1 MDEWKYQPARDLG
14 LHESE
19 RLKSVQRESGLGG
32 LIARSLWWWWVR
44 WILRLTERIE
54 ISGHEHLPDSA
65 PFVMVANHSSHLDV
79 MVLATAL
86 PPRLRNR
93 VLPLAAGDTFFETP
107 AVAVFAAEMMNA
119 LPMWRKH
126 FGHHAIEKLRKR
138 LIEEPC
144 AYLLFPEGT
153 RSRDGRM
160 ATFKHGIGMIVAGT
174 SVPVVPCYLSGTF
187 QAMPPGAKW
196 PRRRRIGLKIGS
208 AQLFEDVTNDRTGWK
223 SVAER
228 LEDAIRKL
236 GAPDS

>member
-1 MDEWKYQPARDLG
+1 M
-14 LHESE
+14 
-19 RLKSVQRESGLGG
+19 
-32 LIARSLWWWWVR
+32 
-44 WILRLTERIE
+44 
-54 ISGHEHLPDSA
+54 
-65 PFVMVANHSSHLDV
+65 
-79 MVLATAL
+79 
-86 PPRLRNR
+86 
-93 VLPLAAGDTFFETP
+93 
-107 AVAVFAAEMMNA
+107 AVFAAEMMNA

>member
-126 FGHHAIEKLRKR
+126 FGH
-138 LIEEPC
+138 
-144 AYLLFPEGT
+144 
-153 RSRDGRM
+153 
-160 ATFKHGIGMIVAGT
+160 
-174 SVPVVPCYLSGTF
+174 F
-187 QAMPPGAKW
+187 QAWHRHDCGW
-196 PRRRRIGLKIGS
+196 HLSPRGPLLPEWHIPSDAAGREMAA
-208 AQLFEDVTNDRTGWK
+208 AQKDRT
-223 SVAER
+223 
-228 LEDAIRKL
+228 
-236 GAPDS
+236 